1 MGIKKKLFPAVA
13 ITATLSTANALQANE
28 FYFSTNL
35 TSVSN
40 SLGKAGIVDAETRE
54 RLKRD
59 DVDRDVLTNLGDEF
73 TESGFAQKGN
83 GDVNGSTATL
93 ALKLGD
99 ALKLGE
105 RRKIQGNSVK
115 IPENRV
121 KIPENRVKIPG
132 NRVKI
137 PENRIKRGEPIGI
150 KRGEPIEKSELLEDD
165 VLTTGVDDFLV

>member
-1 MGIKKKLFPAVA
+1 MGIKEKLIPAVA
-13 ITATLSTANALQANE
+13 ITATLSTANVLQANE
-28 FYFSTNL
+28 FYLSTNL
-35 TSVSN
+35 TSVSD
-40 SLGKAGIVDAETRE
+40 SLGKASVVDAETRE

-59 DVDRDVLTNLGDEF
+59 DVDHDVLTNLGDEF
-73 TESGFAQKGN
+73 TESGFVQKGN
-83 GDVNGSTATL
+83 GVANDGAATL

-121 KIPENRVKIPG
+121 KIPG
-132 NRVKI
+132 
-137 PENRIKRGEPIGI
+137 NRIKRGEPIVI
-150 KRGEPIEKSELLEDD
+150 KRGELIEKSELLEDD